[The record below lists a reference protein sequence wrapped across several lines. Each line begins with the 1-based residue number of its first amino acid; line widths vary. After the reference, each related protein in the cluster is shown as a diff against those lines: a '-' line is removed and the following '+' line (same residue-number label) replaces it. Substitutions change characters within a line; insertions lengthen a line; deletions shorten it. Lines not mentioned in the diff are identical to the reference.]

1 MVVIK
6 SDWKGDIRRISLEDK
21 NITLLKLIDI
31 LKELYKN
38 SPRIF
43 YIYYM
48 NEKKKNLIS
57 TEEQFQEIVNS
68 VNNNILRISIM
79 GIIYF
84 FFLYNKYLSRKYGR
98 TSSK

>member
-48 NEKKKNLIS
+48 NEKKKKSYFNRRTIS
-57 TEEQFQEIVNS
+57 RNC
-68 VNNNILRISIM
+68 
-79 GIIYF
+79 
-84 FFLYNKYLSRKYGR
+84 K
-98 TSSK
+98 